1 MFDFSHKIWHYKSIE
16 REGEYQNNMNL
27 LKNNNKFKFF
37 KMNSINKKIC
47 FLVSLIIIIS
57 LLSISLINYIIANQ
71 ELSRSNEIILKNA
84 IESYMFEIN
93 RTYSYTQGKTKWLT
107 ESEAKKSSIESLME
121 LNSVELYESVS
132 ETDATS
138 GATKETEVDAASS
151 ATENSSLKY
160 HKLDLGESGYF
171 FIIDSNGQVISHP
184 FLQGNI
190 FELKS
195 TDNRFI
201 FQDIINKA
209 KSGGGV
215 LNYALKE
222 DTINSSKN
230 KTVYTQYFPHWDW
243 TITAV
248 IYDNELKRGSN
259 IILQNNAAALL
270 IILSISLFITIM
282 LTRKITKPIK
292 EISNTLHKVSNGDLT
307 VNKIKTKTND
317 ETKVLADSVNELT
330 DKFNDIIKLM
340 ASSSSNINHFS
351 AQLKE
356 GADKVLEATTE
367 VSVSI
372 SQISVSSEEQAKDT
386 AYSVEEMSS
395 LGDNISDSAI
405 ASSKIETVANKTLSL
420 KEKGLKSVNELN
432 QANDENN
439 INSIEIEQLITSI
452 NEHSQQIG
460 QVVNIISRIANQT
473 KLLALNASIEAARA
487 GQHGLGFN
495 VVAAEVRKLAN
506 DTSEATENI
515 SNKIVEMQNQSEKA
529 VEFVNKNNS
538 GVDKINKTVMK
549 TENIFNEISIQLQE
563 LIDDIKTIVNY
574 NYEVNNKKDNII
586 EMLNNVSHSAEKNSI
601 AIDHISSSAE
611 EQSMVISTIT
621 GSISDLK
628 NMVDELNSII
638 NMFTVS

>member
-1 MFDFSHKIWHYKSIE
+1 MD
-16 REGEYQNNMNL
+16 L
-27 LKNNNKFKFF
+27 LKNNKFKFF
-37 KMNSINKKIC
+37 RMNSINKKIC

-93 RTYSYTQGKTKWLT
+93 RTYSYTQGKTKWMT
-107 ESEAKKSSIESLME
+107 EAEAKKNSIESLME
-121 LNSVELYESVS
+121 LNSIESFENVS
-132 ETDATS
+132 EVDATS
-138 GATKETEVDAASS
+138 SATEMEVDATSS
-151 ATENSSLKY
+151 ATENSNLKY

-171 FIIDSNGQVISHP
+171 FIIDSNGQVVSHP
-184 FLQGNI
+184 FLQENI

-201 FQDIINKA
+201 IQDIINKA
-209 KSGGGV
+209 KSGGGI
-215 LNYALKE
+215 LNYSIKE
-222 DTINSSKN
+222 DNINASES

-259 IILQNNAAALL
+259 IIIRNNAVALL
-270 IILSISLFITIM
+270 IILSISLLVTII
-282 LTRKITKPIK
+282 LTSRITKPIK
-292 EISNTLHKVSNGDLT
+292 EISNTLYKVSNGDLT
-307 VNKIKTKTND
+307 VNKIKTKTKD
-317 ETKVLADSVNELT
+317 ETKVLADSVNELI

-340 ASSSSNINHFS
+340 VSSSNNINHFS
-351 AQLKE
+351 TQLKD

-367 VSVSI
+367 VATSI
-372 SQISVSSEEQAKDT
+372 SQISVSSEEQARDT
-386 AYSVEEMSS
+386 ADSVEEMSL
-395 LGDNISDSAI
+395 LGDNINDTAI

-420 KEKGLKSVNELN
+420 KEKGLNSVNELN
-432 QANDENN
+432 EANDENN

-495 VVAAEVRKLAN
+495 VVAEEVRKLAN

-515 SNKIVEMQNQSEKA
+515 NNKIVEMQNQSEKA
-529 VEFVNKNNS
+529 VEFINKNNS

-549 TENIFNEISIQLQE
+549 AENIFNEISIQLQE
-563 LIDDIKTIVNY
+563 LIDDIRTIVNY

-601 AIDHISSSAE
+601 AIEHISSSAE
-611 EQSMVISTIT
+611 EQAMVISTIT
-621 GSISDLK
+621 GSISELK
-628 NMVDELNSII
+628 SMVNELNNII
-638 NMFTVS
+638 NMFTVN